1 MTVAPQLT
9 PADRAALRD
18 AVARA
23 RLARAAEDQA
33 TRRNQTAVKPRDP
46 DQHNLKIIAKLEHE
60 IRGLRH
66 ELEVANR
73 MLDEARRTPAIPTGK
88 GKRVHVDPYQ
98 KRYEIALK
106 RNEILARKLR
116 EQGA

>member
-1 MTVAPQLT
+1 LNPAERADL
-9 PADRAALRD
+9 ADR
-18 AVARA
+18 VARA
-23 RLARAAEDQA
+23 RLARQAEDEA
-33 TRRNQTAVKPRDP
+33 ARRNQPVVKPRDP

-73 MLDEARRTPAIPTGK
+73 MLEEARRPPTIPTRNK
-88 GKRVHVDPYQ
+88 QPAEDPYK

-116 EQGA
+116 ERNA

>member
-1 MTVAPQLT
+1 VSDQL
-9 PADRAALRD
+9 
-18 AVARA
+18 RA
-23 RLARAAEDQA
+23 RSDARENEDQA
-33 TRRNQTAVKPRDP
+33 TRRNEPVVKERRP

-60 IRGLRH
+60 VRGLRL
-66 ELEVANR
+66 ELEVAQR
-73 MLDEARRTPAIPTGK
+73 MLDEARRPPAVPDR
-88 GKRVHVDPYQ
+88 GKRQPAEDPYK

>member
-1 MTVAPQLT
+1 MTVALT
-9 PADRAALRD
+9 AADRSALADRI
-18 AVARA
+18 ARA
-23 RLARAAEDQA
+23 RLARENEDQA
-33 TRRNQTAVKPRDP
+33 TRRNEPIIKERRP
-46 DQHNLKIIAKLEHE
+46 DQHNLKLIAKLEHE

-66 ELEVANR
+66 ELEVAQR
-73 MLDEARRTPAIPTGK
+73 MLDEARRPPAVPDR
-88 GKRVHVDPYQ
+88 GKRQPAEDPYK